1 MVFLIIHVVPSIG
14 MSDTSRNW
22 PSGCPEKYPW
32 IGGDE
37 PYERQV
43 NKLLLIYFVMKART
57 DFGGDEC
64 NSFMIDVVGEEF
76 FGLSFFVPS

>member
-1 MVFLIIHVVPSIG
+1 MNFLVFLILPVVPSTG
-14 MSDTSRNW
+14 MSSGSW

-43 NKLLLIYFVMKART
+43 NNLLLIYFVMKVRN
-57 DFGGDEC
+57 DFVGDEC
-64 NSFMIDVVGEEF
+64 NSFMIDICCWR
-76 FGLSFFVPS
+76 